1 LVEELQHEGEQYHP
15 TEHPRV
21 FRFVDDSDPKDSA
34 ESLVSRVRAL
44 LPLERQ
50 ACKQGMRDL
59 VPEYV
64 PFTE

>member
-1 LVEELQHEGEQYHP
+1 
-15 TEHPRV
+15 PRV
-21 FRFVDDSDPKDSA
+21 FRFVADSDPKDSA
-34 ESLVSRVRAL
+34 ETLASRVRAL

-64 PFTE
+64 PYAE